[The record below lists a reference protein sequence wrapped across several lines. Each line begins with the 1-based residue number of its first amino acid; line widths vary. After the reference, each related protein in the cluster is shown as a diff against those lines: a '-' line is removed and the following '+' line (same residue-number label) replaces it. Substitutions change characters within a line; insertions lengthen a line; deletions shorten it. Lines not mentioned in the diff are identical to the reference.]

1 MSTTSTTH
9 EERVASVCKDVKGFY
24 DRNQKFRIYHG
35 TTNSTRRAKWKRTEV
50 VDTSILNHV
59 LFVDV
64 DKNLAIVEPNVPMD
78 ALVEATLKHGLLPP
92 VVPEFPGITVG
103 GAVVGSAGE
112 SSSFRYG
119 LVDRTVEAVQIVLA
133 NGEAVNASATEN
145 IDLFE
150 GIGSSFGT
158 LGVLTRV
165 TLRLIPAT
173 THVLVTYHSAT
184 SFEST
189 CQKLLD
195 CSIDPEVDFVDG
207 IVFKREKSIIVT
219 AKYTEVPPPGL
230 KVQTFTRPWDQWFY
244 IHARNQFS
252 VSEASPKT
260 EIVPI
265 TDYFFRYDRGGFWVG
280 RLAFKYFCVPF
291 DRFSRF
297 VVDRFMHTRV
307 MYQALHESGL
317 GEEHIVQDL
326 ALPRQRAPEFLEYA
340 FGDLGI
346 SPLWIC
352 PLKAR
357 PTAVMNPKPV
367 KQDHE
372 TPSAASSI
380 EQEKDKGYP
389 EIINVGVWGQG
400 SRNREEFI
408 SVNRRLETTVR
419 DLGGI
424 KWLYAQTF
432 YTEGEFWDIYD
443 RPGYDALRAKYH
455 ASGLPTVYD
464 KVKLDVEAER
474 RAKASWTFFQH
485 FKATLKGIWPIRGA
499 YGVLRTLIS
508 TEYLLDKGKEKKKL
522 E

>member
-1 MSTTSTTH
+1 MATAATTH
-9 EERVASVCKDVKGFY
+9 EERVASVCRDVKSFY
-24 DRNQKFRIYHG
+24 DRKEKFRIYHG
-35 TTNSTRRAKWKRTEV
+35 TTNSTRRAKWKRSQV
-50 VDTSILNHV
+50 VDTSGLNHV
-59 LFVDV
+59 LSVDA
-64 DKNLAIVEPNVPMD
+64 DKKLVTVEPNVPMD

-133 NGEAVNASATEN
+133 NGEAVNASVTEN
-145 IDLFE
+145 VDLFE

-158 LGVLTRV
+158 LGVLTQV
-165 TLRLIPAT
+165 TLRLIPAK
-173 THVLVTYHSAT
+173 THVLVSYHSAT
-184 SFEST
+184 SFESA

-195 CSIDPEVDFVDG
+195 CAIDPDIDFVDG

-219 AKYTEVPPPGL
+219 AKYVDAPPAGQ
-230 KVQTFTRPWDQWFY
+230 KVQTFTRAWDQWFY

-252 VSEASPKT
+252 ATSSTPKT
-260 EIVPI
+260 DIVPI

-291 DRFSRF
+291 DRVSRF
-297 VVDRFMHTRV
+297 LVDHFMHTRI

-326 ALPRQRAPEFLEYA
+326 ALPQQRAAEFLEYA
-340 FGDLGI
+340 FGDLNI

-367 KQDHE
+367 PQPD
-372 TPSAASSI
+372 AASSSSSSA
-380 EQEKDKGYP
+380 EEKDKGYP

-400 SRNREEFI
+400 SRNREDFI
-408 SVNRRLETTVR
+408 STNRALETTVR
-419 DLGGI
+419 DFGGI

-432 YTEGEFWDIYD
+432 YTEDEFWDIYD
-443 RPGYDALRAKYH
+443 KPAYDALRAKYH

-474 RAKASWTFFQH
+474 RVRANWTFFER

-508 TEYLLDKGKEKKKL
+508 TDYLLDRTKEKKKL

>member
-1 MSTTSTTH
+1 MATSATSH
-9 EERVASVCKDVKGFY
+9 EERVASICKDVKRFY
-24 DRNQKFRIYHG
+24 DRKEKFRIYHG
-35 TTNSTRRAKWKRTEV
+35 TTNSTRRAKWKRSEV
-50 VDTSILNHV
+50 VDTSRLNHV
-59 LFVDV
+59 LKVDV
-64 DKNLAIVEPNVPMD
+64 DKKLVIVEPNVPMD

-133 NGEAVNASATEN
+133 NGEAVSASSTEN
-145 IDLFE
+145 TDLFN

-158 LGVLTRV
+158 LGVLTQV
-165 TLRLIPAT
+165 TLRLIPAK
-173 THVLVTYHSAT
+173 THVQVSYHSAT
-184 SFEST
+184 SLESA

-195 CSIDPEVDFVDG
+195 CAIDPDIDFVDG
-207 IVFKREKSIIVT
+207 IVFKREKSVIVT
-219 AKYTEVPPPGL
+219 AKYIDPPADG
-230 KVQTFTRPWDQWFY
+230 KVQSFTKAWDQWFY
-244 IHARNQFS
+244 IHARRQFDS
-252 VSEASPKT
+252 KCGPAKT
-260 EIVPI
+260 DIVPI

-297 VVDRFMHTRV
+297 LVDHFMHTRV

-326 ALPRQRAPEFLEYA
+326 ALPRQRAAEFLEYA
-340 FGDLGI
+340 FGYLGI

-367 KQDHE
+367 S
-372 TPSAASSI
+372 PSSTSSSSSI
-380 EQEKDKGYP
+380 ADTEKDKGYP

-400 SRNREEFI
+400 SRNREHFI
-408 SVNRRLETTVR
+408 EVNRKLETTVR

-432 YTEGEFWDIYD
+432 YTEDEFWDIYD
-443 RPGYDALRAKYH
+443 KPAYDALRAKYH

-464 KVKLDVEAER
+464 KVKLDVTAER
-474 RAKASWTFFQH
+474 AARANWTSWER
-485 FKATLKGIWPIRGA
+485 FKATLKSIWPIRGA

-508 TEYLLDKGKEKKKL
+508 KEYLLVRGQEQKTTKED
-522 E
+522 